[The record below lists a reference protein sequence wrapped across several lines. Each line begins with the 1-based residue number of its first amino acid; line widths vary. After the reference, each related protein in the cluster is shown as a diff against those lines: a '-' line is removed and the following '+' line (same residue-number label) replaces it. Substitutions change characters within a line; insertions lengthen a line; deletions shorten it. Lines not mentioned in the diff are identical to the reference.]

1 MSTPPIP
8 TIPKSADP
16 ETRRFLEAVKTL
28 LEIRAG
34 DRGPVTDR
42 FVTVGDLADASLVEV
57 RTSIARGFDRNKSIV
72 SRQEVDAAAADQP
85 QTPAGVTNLQTNV
98 TATSIILTWDYDFL
112 YPLGYFEI
120 YRAVATNS
128 AEEGED
134 AVYQSS
140 LSGAQVISVYRGQTF
155 VDQTVDSGTAYA
167 YWVRAIGP
175 TGLAGPY
182 NALDGTIGV
191 ATVDIIGAIA
201 TQSQAIKQSH
211 LSSLL
216 TTKIDTAS
224 TDAASAVTTASGAAT
239 DAASAIITAGSAATD
254 ASNAATDA
262 SSAATAASSAATAA
276 STAATSASTA
286 ETAASNA
293 ATSASTAVTTASSA
307 ATAAASAVTTAD
319 SASAAAAAAT
329 TTANS
334 ASTAAASAVA
344 DASSALTTANGVSS
358 SLTTLTSD
366 LEASHIVKTSVEG
379 KIAGFGLFNDGTT
392 SDFQILAD
400 RFAITSSQTLIEE
413 ATRVVNSTTDAYFI
427 WDADTPKQLR
437 AYVDD
442 SGEVDVLKLENDSNI
457 AIQVKIDNITFAES
471 DSETGFNSIT
481 IAANATANVSTVGSD
496 FAGITVI
503 YIRPD
508 ETIIDATPFIV
519 SDGVV
524 YINTAIIEDASIQ
537 EAKLGNLSA
546 DKITTGTLDAN
557 AVTISNLTVD
567 VASVS
572 GNISDINNAW
582 IIDAD
587 GNAGFDEILVK
598 DSLIVSGTLQG
609 ETLAAT
615 KIFLTQPI
623 TRVRD
628 GVTNPDI
635 TNDTHWALFS
645 NDFGGA
651 DDRKSL
657 DAQRVTRTSN
667 NSPNN
672 GLVVTFPDVDVDGF
686 DGTRETYQALI
697 EPRGH
702 TLTINHVIQAGSFQ
716 FTRNSAWYK
725 RTWRVI
731 DELGATVWEF
741 TGGITAGSLGQNNG
755 NSFAVRV
762 PVDTSATYDNEVSYA
777 TGQSQYARSTVSADD
792 NDDPD
797 IHYFPQLG
805 VDISGGA
812 DGWWADSITFTNVK
826 LVGNGP
832 FNVQLQLDL
841 WYDNWSDGW
850 NAAGLKVTG
859 YAQLGFTDR
868 TKFDVS

>member
-8 TIPKSADP
+8 AIPKNADP
-16 ETRRFLEAVKTL
+16 ETRRFFEAVKTL
-28 LEIRAG
+28 LEVRAG
-34 DRGPVTDR
+34 DRGQVTDR

-57 RTSIARGFDRNKSIV
+57 RSSIARGFERSKSIASQTDV
-72 SRQEVDAAAADQP
+72 QRSTESQP
-85 QTPAGVTNLQTNV
+85 QTPTGVTSVSASV
-98 TATSIILTWDYDFL
+98 TATSIIVTWDYDYL
-112 YPLGYFEI
+112 YPLSYFEV
-120 YRAVATNS
+120 YRAVASNT
-128 AEEGED
+128 ADEGED
-134 AVYQSS
+134 PVYEAS
-140 LSGAQVISVYRGQTF
+140 LSNATVVSVEAGRSF
-155 VDQTVDSGTAYA
+155 VDASVSSGTPYA
-167 YWVRAIGP
+167 YWVRAIGT

-182 NALDGTIGV
+182 DSLDGTIAV
-191 ATVDIIGAIA
+191 ATVDIIGAIVTA
-201 TQSQAIKQSH
+201 SEGVKSSH
-211 LSSLL
+211 LSNALS
-216 TTKIDTAS
+216 S
-224 TDAASAVTTASGAAT
+224 TITTAS
-239 DAASAIITAGSAATD
+239 S
-254 ASNAATDA
+254 DA
-262 SSAATAASSAATAA
+262 SSA
-276 STAATSASTA
+276 
-286 ETAASNA
+286 
-293 ATSASTAVTTASSA
+293 V
-307 ATAAASAVTTAD
+307 
-319 SASAAAAAAT
+319 

-334 ASTAAASAVA
+334 ASTAASSAVTTA
-344 DASSALTTANGVSS
+344 NTASTTANAASTTANTASTAASNAVTTANSASTAASNAVTTANSAVTTANGVST

-379 KIAGFGLFNDGTT
+379 KISGFGLFNDGTT

-400 RFAITSSQTLIEE
+400 RFSITSSQTLIES

-427 WDADTPKQLR
+427 WDASTPKQLR

-442 SGEVDVLKLENDSNI
+442 SGQVDVLKLQNDSNI

-524 YINTAIIEDASIQ
+524 YIDTAIIEDASIQ
-537 EAKLGNLSA
+537 EAKLGDLSA
-546 DKITTGTLDAN
+546 DKITTGTLDADV
-557 AVTISNLTVD
+557 VTISNLTVD

-572 GNISDINNAW
+572 GNIGDINNAW

-587 GNAGFDEILVK
+587 GNAGFDDILVK

-609 ETLAAT
+609 DTLAAT

-628 GVTNPDI
+628 GLATPDI
-635 TNDTHWALFS
+635 TDDTHWALFS

-651 DDRKSL
+651 ADRKSL

-672 GLVVTFPDVDVDGF
+672 GLVVTFPDVDIDGY
-686 DGTRETYQALI
+686 DGTRETYQAAVGA
-697 EPRGH
+697 RGH
-702 TLTINHVIQAGSFQ
+702 TLTINTLIQAGSYEG
-716 FTRNSAWYK
+716 TRNSAWYK
-725 RTWRVI
+725 RTWRI
-731 DELGATVWEF
+731 LDEAGTTVWEF
-741 TGGITAGSLGQNNG
+741 TGGVTAGQLGQDSQNN
-755 NSFAVRV
+755 FYVQVQA
-762 PVDTSATYDNEVSYA
+762 DLDATYDSQVSNL
-777 TGQSQYARSTVSADD
+777 TGLSQYARTAVSGAD
-792 NDDPD
+792 NDDPTV
-797 IHYFPQLG
+797 YYYPQLG
-805 VDISGGA
+805 VQISGA
-812 DGWWADSITFTNVK
+812 ATAWWADSFTFTNVK

-832 FNVQLQLDL
+832 FNAQLQLDL
-841 WYDNWSDGW
+841 WYDNWSDGY

>member
-1 MSTPPIP
+1 M
-8 TIPKSADP
+8 
-16 ETRRFLEAVKTL
+16 
-28 LEIRAG
+28 
-34 DRGPVTDR
+34 
-42 FVTVGDLADASLVEV
+42 
-57 RTSIARGFDRNKSIV
+57 
-72 SRQEVDAAAADQP
+72 
-85 QTPAGVTNLQTNV
+85 
-98 TATSIILTWDYDFL
+98 
-112 YPLGYFEI
+112 
-120 YRAVATNS
+120 
-128 AEEGED
+128 
-134 AVYQSS
+134 
-140 LSGAQVISVYRGQTF
+140 
-155 VDQTVDSGTAYA
+155 
-167 YWVRAIGP
+167 
-175 TGLAGPY
+175 
-182 NALDGTIGV
+182 
-191 ATVDIIGAIA
+191 
-201 TQSQAIKQSH
+201 
-211 LSSLL
+211 
-216 TTKIDTAS
+216 
-224 TDAASAVTTASGAAT
+224 
-239 DAASAIITAGSAATD
+239 
-254 ASNAATDA
+254 
-262 SSAATAASSAATAA
+262 
-276 STAATSASTA
+276 
-286 ETAASNA
+286 
-293 ATSASTAVTTASSA
+293 
-307 ATAAASAVTTAD
+307 
-319 SASAAAAAAT
+319 
-329 TTANS
+329 
-334 ASTAAASAVA
+334 
-344 DASSALTTANGVSS
+344 
-358 SLTTLTSD
+358 
-366 LEASHIVKTSVEG
+366 
-379 KIAGFGLFNDGTT
+379 
-392 SDFQILAD
+392 
-400 RFAITSSQTLIEE
+400 
-413 ATRVVNSTTDAYFI
+413 
-427 WDADTPKQLR
+427 
-437 AYVDD
+437 
-442 SGEVDVLKLENDSNI
+442 
-457 AIQVKIDNITFAES
+457 
-471 DSETGFNSIT
+471 
-481 IAANATANVSTVGSD
+481 
-496 FAGITVI
+496 I

-537 EAKLGNLSA
+537 EAKLGDLSA
-546 DKITTGTLDAN
+546 EKITTGTLDAN

-635 TNDTHWALFS
+635 TDDTHWALFS

-651 DDRKSL
+651 EDRKSL
-657 DAQRVTRTSN
+657 DAQRVTRTSS

-672 GLVVTFPDVDVDGF
+672 GLVVTFADVDVDGYN
-686 DGTRETYQALI
+686 GTRETYQALI

-741 TGGITAGSLGQNNG
+741 TGGITAGDLGQNNG
-755 NSFAVRV
+755 NNFFARV
-762 PVDTSATYDNEVSYA
+762 PVDQSATYDNEVSYL
-777 TGQSQYARSTVSADD
+777 TGRSQYARTTVSGSD

-805 VDISGGA
+805 VEISGGA
-812 DGWWADSITFTNVK
+812 DGWWADSFTFTNVK